1 MLAYQVLRGRS
12 LHRDRTTG
20 SARSIAASA
29 DLSLPTRRL
38 GAQLFDAQHAGDA
51 VRPESPFG
59 RVLYSRSIKERLA
72 VVLEVLA

>member
-1 MLAYQVLRGRS
+1 
-12 LHRDRTTG
+12 
-20 SARSIAASA
+20 
-29 DLSLPTRRL
+29 
-38 GAQLFDAQHAGDA
+38 